1 MNPLPRAS
9 DRMTRALG
17 ALTGLDDRLQ
27 AVVGYLTD
35 PLGSPVPAVEDRLR
49 LVRAVHDALPTT
61 PDLVLVL
68 TSLST
73 DRAQAVRRAAV
84 QALED
89 TDLALGQGSAAE
101 AQPAAGRQ
109 GLGIEAQPAAGR
121 QGLAALES
129 QGLGAALRV
138 APLTQIGRAHV

>member
-1 MNPLPRAS
+1 MSPLPRT

-17 ALTGLDDRLQ
+17 ALTGLDDKLQ

-73 DRAQAVRRAAV
+73 DRAQAVRRA
-84 QALED
+84 L
-89 TDLALGQGSAAE
+89 QGSRGADGRIEDAFPCDFRRTHRPCLPLFRPARHGQDEHGEDPREVAE
-101 AQPAAGRQ
+101 
-109 GLGIEAQPAAGR
+109 L
-121 QGLAALES
+121 
-129 QGLGAALRV
+129 
-138 APLTQIGRAHV
+138 